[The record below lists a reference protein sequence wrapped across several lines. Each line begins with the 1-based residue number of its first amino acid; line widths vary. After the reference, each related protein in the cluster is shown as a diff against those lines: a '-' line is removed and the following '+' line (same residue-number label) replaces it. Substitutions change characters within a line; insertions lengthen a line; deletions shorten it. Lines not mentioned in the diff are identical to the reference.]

1 MNTNY
6 RLIQFLKRMPFLKKT
21 IDFLTNLKYSVEYK
35 IQVKRTPIITTDW
48 VTFFW
53 IKSRQCFQFAYW
65 ENLIAELS
73 LLVHQYVHIWL
84 HTIHECISPLHPSRS
99 SFKKTWITLIKY
111 VPTHIIAYPS
121 LFSCLLCEELFTKH
135 SRCHFFC
142 FIRSVKTI

>member
-35 IQVKRTPIITTDW
+35 TQVKRTPIITTDW

-84 HTIHECISPLHPSRS
+84 HTIHVHPHLNPAEALLKNMNHTNKICSNPHHCISFLV
-99 SFKKTWITLIKY
+99 L
-111 VPTHIIAYPS
+111 
-121 LFSCLLCEELFTKH
+121 LFALWRAFYQA
-135 SRCHFFC
+135 F
-142 FIRSVKTI
+142 